1 MQHPE
6 HPTPRRPSRREV
18 IALGIGALAVAA
30 VPFTAR
36 RHKLVRR
43 TVPVMGTLAE
53 VGVVHD
59 NETYAQ
65 RAIDV
70 AIEELLTVE
79 RLMTRFDASSEVGR
93 ANASAAREGVRVSER
108 TAHVL
113 GAALAWAEATD
124 GTFDPCL
131 GNAVQLWDVANRSAP
146 PAGGEVRKLA
156 GRGLYRSLDLSRYG
170 GRPAVRF
177 TDPDAALDLGGIAKG
192 YGVDRA
198 VQVLREWGIE
208 NGLVNVGGDLYA
220 LGTSED
226 GDAWKVGVR
235 SPRDADKIS
244 DKLELSDAAVAT
256 SGDYL
261 QYFQHGGERYHHLI
275 DPATGAPRRTEA
287 HSVTVRANR
296 CITAD
301 AAATVAFG
309 MGRGEAQG
317 LLSRRSSDAEIVS
330 SA

>member
-6 HPTPRRPSRREV
+6 HPKPRRPSRREV

-30 VPFTAR
+30 VPFTRR

-53 VGVVHD
+53 VGVVHGD
-59 NETYAQ
+59 EIYAQ
-65 RAIDV
+65 RAIDA
-70 AIEELLTVE
+70 AIEELRTVE
-79 RLMTRFDASSEVGR
+79 RLMTRFDANSEVGR
-93 ANASAAREGVRVSER
+93 ANRLAATDAVTVSGQ
-108 TAHVL
+108 TATVL
-113 GAALAWAEATD
+113 LEALEWAEASD
-124 GTFDPCL
+124 GVFDPCL
-131 GNAVQLWDVANRSAP
+131 GNVMQLWDVGSRSRP
-146 PAGGEVRKLA
+146 PARKKVQRLA
-156 GRGLYRSLDLSRYG
+156 ARRLYRSLDLDTYRG
-170 GRPAVRF
+170 QPAVRF
-177 TDPDAALDLGGIAKG
+177 TESDVAIDLGGIGKG

-198 VQVLREWGIE
+198 VQALRDWGIE

-220 LGTSED
+220 LGASED
-226 GDAWKVGVR
+226 GDPWTVGVR
-235 SPRDADKIS
+235 SPRDADKLS

-261 QYFQHGGERYHHLI
+261 QYFQHGGEKYHHLI
-275 DPATGAPRRTEA
+275 DPATGAPRLTEM
-287 HSVTVRANR
+287 HSVTVRAAR

-309 MGRGEAQG
+309 IGRGEAQG

-330 SA
+330 AA

>member
-6 HPTPRRPSRREV
+6 HSMPRRPSRREV
-18 IALGIGALAVAA
+18 IALGIGALAIAA
-30 VPFTAR
+30 VPFTRR

-53 VGVVHD
+53 VGVVHGD
-59 NETYAQ
+59 ETYAQ
-65 RAIDV
+65 RAID
-70 AIEELLTVE
+70 AAMEELRMVE
-79 RLMTRFDASSEVGR
+79 RLMTRFDANSDVGR
-93 ANASAAREGVRVSER
+93 ANRLAAANAVPVSGQ
-108 TAHVL
+108 TATVL
-113 GAALAWAEATD
+113 LEALEWAEASD
-124 GTFDPCL
+124 GAFDPCL
-131 GNAVQLWDVANRSAP
+131 GSVMRLWDVGSRSKP
-146 PAGGEVRKLA
+146 PAHKEIQRLA
-156 GRGLYRSLDLSRYG
+156 ARRLYRGLDVDTYR

-177 TDPDAALDLGGIAKG
+177 TDSDVAIDLGGIGKG

-198 VQVLREWGIE
+198 VQALRDWGIE

-226 GDAWKVGVR
+226 GDPWKVGVR
-235 SPRDADKIS
+235 SPRDANKLS

-275 DPATGAPRRTEA
+275 DPASGTPRRTEM
-287 HSVTVRANR
+287 HSVTVRAGR

-317 LLSRRSSDAEIVS
+317 LLSRRSSDAVIVS
-330 SA
+330 AA